1 MTAGLSGGPTIT
13 TSWYKLWQQA
23 IALTALCAHNGKGGQ
38 AYFNSK
44 QDLSHI
50 KHWKRGAK

>member
-13 TSWYKLWQQA
+13 TSWYKIWQQA